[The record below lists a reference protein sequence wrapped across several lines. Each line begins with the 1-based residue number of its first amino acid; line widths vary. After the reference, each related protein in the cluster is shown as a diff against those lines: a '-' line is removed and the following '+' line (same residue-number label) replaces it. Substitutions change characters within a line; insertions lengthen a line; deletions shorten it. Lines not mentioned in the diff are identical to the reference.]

1 MAKNPRLKKHQLA
14 FGQTSQRLNR
24 WLQVIKTRWNQVKL
38 QGMLQLAKTCWIQ
51 QKSERGKEEE
61 KRFKTTWRL
70 EGLQPETSSSLSR
83 IQILS
88 VASAVFPLAGLY
100 YKRKELV
107 ALINKPQPQPQAQ
120 QREMQ
125 RNTQPQIAS
134 WRPTPYRPVYQKC
147 LIVSLWASATLTGLA
162 AGTVWVAKKVIKQP
176 VTSDPSSNFMNY
188 VKFTVVIAASIATKR
203 YYLKVL
209 N

>member
-1 MAKNPRLKKHQLA
+1 MREGKK
-14 FGQTSQRLNR
+14 
-24 WLQVIKTRWNQVKL
+24 K
-38 QGMLQLAKTCWIQ
+38 
-51 QKSERGKEEE
+51 ERGSKQPEDWKDQSLKEAS
-61 KRFKTTWRL
+61 TTGV
-70 EGLQPETSSSLSR
+70 GLQPETSSSFSR

-88 VASAVFPLAGLY
+88 VASAVFSLAGLY

-147 LIVSLWASATLTGLA
+147 LIVSL
-162 AGTVWVAKKVIKQP
+162 
-176 VTSDPSSNFMNY
+176 
-188 VKFTVVIAASIATKR
+188 
-203 YYLKVL
+203 
-209 N
+209 

>member
-1 MAKNPRLKKHQLA
+1 M
-14 FGQTSQRLNR
+14 
-24 WLQVIKTRWNQVKL
+24 
-38 QGMLQLAKTCWIQ
+38 
-51 QKSERGKEEE
+51 
-61 KRFKTTWRL
+61 
-70 EGLQPETSSSLSR
+70 
-83 IQILS
+83 
-88 VASAVFPLAGLY
+88 
-100 YKRKELV
+100 

-209 N
+209 NFFQYGLQHPLFFQKLYWNCYWFDERICQISNTLQYCKSWGKLDTSRVPLNDPSVIKSNKYCYTHTQS